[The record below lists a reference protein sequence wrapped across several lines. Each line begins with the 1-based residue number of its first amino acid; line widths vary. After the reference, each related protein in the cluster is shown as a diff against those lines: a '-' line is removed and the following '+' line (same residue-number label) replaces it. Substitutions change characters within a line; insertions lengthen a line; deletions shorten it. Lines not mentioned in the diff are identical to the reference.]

1 MKELVALENSLNV
14 PLLARKC
21 MNALQFRGAEEISWR
36 TSWKSTM
43 GSVNSLHLG
52 GRSVNIKEVK
62 EMHFPAELNGLAVVI
77 DPESNFI
84 IRVVDRCPSTTAG
97 RRTAKAHFCDVTL
110 QAEQQLWT

>member
-1 MKELVALENSLNV
+1 
-14 PLLARKC
+14 
-21 MNALQFRGAEEISWR
+21 
-36 TSWKSTM
+36 
-43 GSVNSLHLG
+43 
-52 GRSVNIKEVK
+52 
-62 EMHFPAELNGLAVVI
+62 MHFPAELNGLAVVI